1 MDHTFEITTELPL
14 PRQVVFEFFSDAAN
28 LQRITPPEL
37 HFEIL
42 TSLPAPMGQGA
53 WIEYRLRLFGV
64 PFRWLTRI
72 SEWNPPHHFVDDQL
86 RGPYARWIHR
96 HTFESA
102 AGGTTIRD
110 SVRYRLPLHPFGLL
124 ALPLVRFQLSRI
136 FACRQEA
143 VRECLCPAGK
153 SV

>member
-53 WIEYRLRLFGV
+53 WIEYQLRLFGV

-110 SVRYRLPLHPFGLL
+110 SVRYGRIHGDRIWRDQTYTRSRRQLHMD
-124 ALPLVRFQLSRI
+124 AKIWIV
-136 FACRQEA
+136 
-143 VRECLCPAGK
+143 
-153 SV
+153 